1 MRKNTITQVL
11 LLGAGLAMGATS
23 LSAVA
28 AHVPEG
34 TKLAK
39 EQTLVRDNGTEVASI
54 DPQKTE
60 GVPESNVIRDMFE
73 GLVIQDGDGNV
84 IPGVAE
90 SWETEDNKTYTFHL
104 RADAKW
110 SNGDPVTAE
119 DFVFAWQRAVDPAT
133 ASPYATYLQ
142 MATMKNA
149 EAIINGKKDK
159 SELGVKAIDDKTLEV
174 QLDSPVPYFV
184 QMTGHT
190 TMMPVNKKLVEKFGD
205 QWTRPEN
212 IVSNGAFKLS
222 KWVIN
227 ERMEMVRN
235 PNYWDNEH
243 TVLDKVVYL
252 PIENQ
257 VSSMNRF
264 LAGEVDMTYEV
275 PNQQFKTL
283 QKKYPETIK
292 NPGYLC
298 TYYYGFNT
306 QKKPFDD
313 VRIRKALSYAVDRDV
328 VTRILLG
335 QGQKPAYALT
345 PDVTAG
351 FTAELPDY
359 AKLTQKERIA
369 KAKEMLDE
377 AGFTD
382 DNPLTFNLLYN
393 TSENHK
399 KLAVAIASMWKK
411 NLGVHVTIENQEW
424 KTYLD
429 NRREGNYDVM
439 RAGWCGDYN
448 EASTFLSVLRS
459 DNSSNDMR
467 YNNPKY
473 DELLDKALVSTNDE
487 ERNSYYQQAETYL
500 ATDMPFAPIYQYVA
514 VRQVNPLVGGYPEAN
529 AQDNIYSKDL
539 YKIAE

>member
-1 MRKNTITQVL
+1 MRKNKITQVI
-11 LLGAGLAMGATS
+11 LLGAGLAFGAAS
-23 LSAVA
+23 LSVSA
-28 AHVPEG
+28 AQVPEG

-73 GLVIQDGDGNV
+73 GLVIQDGEGNI

-90 SWETEDNKTYTFHL
+90 SWETQDNKTFTFHL
-104 RADAKW
+104 RKDAKW

-133 ASPYATYLQ
+133 ASPYATYLK

-149 EAIINGKKDK
+149 GAIIDGKADK
-159 SELGVKAIDDKTLEV
+159 STLGVKAIDAQTLQVE
-174 QLDSPVPYFV
+174 LDASVPYFV
-184 QMTGHT
+184 QMAAHT
-190 TMMPVNKKLVEKFGD
+190 TMMPVNKKVVEKWGD
-205 QWTRPEN
+205 EWTKAEHM
-212 IVSNGAFKLS
+212 VSNGAFKLE

-227 ERMEMVRN
+227 ERMVLVRN
-235 PNYWDNEH
+235 TEYWDNKD

-257 VSSMNRF
+257 VSAMNRF
-264 LAGEVDMTYEV
+264 LAGEVDMTYEI
-275 PNQQFKTL
+275 PNQQYKSL
-283 QKKYPETIK
+283 KKQYPETIK

-306 QKKPFDD
+306 AKKPFDD
-313 VRIRKALSYAVDRDV
+313 VRVREALSYAIDRDV
-328 VTRILLG
+328 ITRILLG

-351 FTAELPDY
+351 FTAALPDY
-359 AKLTQKERIA
+359 AKLTQKERIE
-369 KAKEMLDE
+369 KAKELLNA
-377 AGFTD
+377 AGFD
-382 DNPLTFNLLYN
+382 KGHPLSFNLLYN

-411 NLGVHVTIENQEW
+411 SLGVNVTIENQEW

-448 EASTFLSVLRS
+448 EASTFLSIMRS
-459 DNSSNDMR
+459 DNSSNDM
-467 YNNPKY
+467 NY
-473 DELLDKALVSTNDE
+473 DSKAYDAAIDNALNSTDDKKRA
-487 ERNSYYQQAETYL
+487 SYYQEAESLL
-500 ATDMPFAPIYQYVA
+500 AKDMPLAPIYQYVA
-514 VRQVNPLVGGYPEAN
+514 VRQVNPLVGGYPKAN

-539 YKIAE
+539 YKIAK

>member
-1 MRKNTITQVL
+1 MRKNKITQVI
-11 LLGAGLAMGATS
+11 LLGAGLAFGAAS
-23 LSAVA
+23 LSVSA
-28 AHVPEG
+28 AQVPEG

-73 GLVIQDGDGNV
+73 GLVIQDGEGNI

-90 SWETEDNKTYTFHL
+90 SWETQDNKTFTFHL
-104 RADAKW
+104 RKDAKW

-133 ASPYATYLQ
+133 ASPYATYLK

-149 EAIINGKKDK
+149 GAIIDGKADK
-159 SELGVKAIDDKTLEV
+159 STLGVKAIDSHTLQVE
-174 QLDSPVPYFV
+174 LDASVPYFV
-184 QMTGHT
+184 QMAAHT
-190 TMMPVNKKLVEKFGD
+190 TMMPVNKKVVEKWGD
-205 QWTRPEN
+205 EWTKAEHM
-212 IVSNGAFKLS
+212 VSNGAFKLE

-227 ERMEMVRN
+227 ERMVLVRN
-235 PNYWDNEH
+235 TEYWDNKD

-257 VSSMNRF
+257 VSAMNRF
-264 LAGEVDMTYEV
+264 LAGEVDMTYEI
-275 PNQQFKTL
+275 PNQQYKSL
-283 QKKYPETIK
+283 KKQYPETIK

-306 QKKPFDD
+306 AKKPFDD
-313 VRIRKALSYAVDRDV
+313 VRVREALSYAIDRDV
-328 VTRILLG
+328 ITRILLG

-351 FTAELPDY
+351 FTAALPDY
-359 AKLTQKERIA
+359 AKLTQKERIE
-369 KAKEMLDE
+369 KAKELLNA
-377 AGFTD
+377 AGFD
-382 DNPLTFNLLYN
+382 KGHPLSFNLLYN

-411 NLGVHVTIENQEW
+411 SLGVNVTIENQEW

-448 EASTFLSVLRS
+448 EASTFLSIMRS
-459 DNSSNDMR
+459 DNSSNDM
-467 YNNPKY
+467 NY
-473 DELLDKALVSTNDE
+473 DSKAYDAAIDNALNSTDDKKRA
-487 ERNSYYQQAETYL
+487 SYYQEAESLL
-500 ATDMPFAPIYQYVA
+500 AKDMPLAPIYQYVA
-514 VRQVNPLVGGYPEAN
+514 VRQVNPLVGGYPKAN

-539 YKIAE
+539 YKIAK